1 MLIIIK
7 TLGIIIILN
16 VLSFCCFAQS
26 KNTSVWNRDN
36 YVISFDANT
45 VHIEDNDFF
54 LNKEI
59 LYVDAKGK
67 IKLILGYQDQLLN
80 DKFEPIEGSEKVG
93 VGNPFVVP
101 VPHNCN
107 CVYFFV
113 GRQYVLIDIQKSEI
127 IGDVVSLK
135 ELDNIDEYDFIGFEQ
150 ILVHHSNCE
159 DVWLI
164 YYDTDIMYK
173 YLITTSG
180 IEYKETIQINRQI
193 ENPQNKNLIIHLS
206 NDCNHY
212 TANYLGDSIVCYGDF
227 DRQTGNFVRKS
238 EVILHSRPE
247 VKETRVL
254 NSLIANDNN
263 TIYYY
268 CESKREEWVRSNE
281 ILSVDIVA
289 GKPDYENVHI
299 LYSKIYHRK
308 GFDVSDMF
316 YGNDGNIYILDDNL
330 RKIFRV
336 IPSPN
341 GKTIVDDDFLDF
353 QSEGGTR
360 SANFLADWFSQNP
373 CGENC
378 DCPEM
383 KKPVIICE

>member
-1 MLIIIK
+1 MK
-7 TLGIIIILN
+7 TLWISIILN
-16 VLSFCCFAQS
+16 VFSFCCFAQS
-26 KNTSVWNRDN
+26 KHTSVWNIGN
-36 YVISFDANT
+36 YVMKFDANS
-45 VHIEDNDFF
+45 VHIEDNQIFF
-54 LNKEI
+54 DKEI

-67 IKLILGYQDQLLN
+67 IKLILDYQGQLLN
-80 DKFEPIEGSEKVG
+80 DNFEPINGSEKVG
-93 VGNPFVVP
+93 VGDPFVVP
-101 VPHNCN
+101 VPYNCN
-107 CVYFFV
+107 FVYFFV

-127 IGDVVSLK
+127 VGDVVSLK
-135 ELDNIDEYDFIGFEQ
+135 ELDNIDEYNFRHFNQ
-150 ILVHHSNCE
+150 ILVHHTNCE

-227 DRQTGNFVRKS
+227 DRETGNFVRKS
-238 EVILHSRPE
+238 EVMIHSRPE
-247 VKETRVL
+247 VMKTRVL
-254 NSLIANDNN
+254 NSLIANDNK

-268 CESKREEWVRSNE
+268 CESTMDGWIHSNE

-299 LYSKIYHRK
+299 LYSKIYHRSLY
-308 GFDVSDMF
+308 DVSDMF
-316 YGNDGNIYILDDNL
+316 YGNDGNIYVLDDNL

-336 IPSPN
+336 IPSPD
-341 GKTIVDDDFLDF
+341 GKIIVDDAFLNF
-353 QSEGGTR
+353 ESEGGTR
-360 SANFLADWFSQNP
+360 SENFLADLFSQNP

-378 DCPEM
+378 GCPEM